1 MDEKRFYDVIVIGGG
16 PAGLTAA
23 IYLARARYCVLV
35 VEKDTFGGQITITD
49 EVVNYPGVFKTSG
62 KALTESMRKQ
72 GEGFGAE
79 YLKAEVTE
87 IVDDGD
93 LKTVKTSSGDYTCFG
108 VLVAAGAHPR
118 MLGFP
123 GEAEFKGHGVAYCA
137 TCDGEFFTGKEVFV
151 IGGGF
156 AAAEESVFLTKY
168 ASHVTILIRGE
179 DFACAETVAKAAKE
193 HPYFHVRVP
202 LIGGVNNATEDLEA
216 FVRFFKEING
226 DNVTFEVLSYHEF
239 GKKKWEECGWK
250 YRMTKDAYVDQELV
264 KQFRQMIKDAGLKY
278 KKT

>member
-1 MDEKRFYDVIVIGGG
+1 MTGVQTCALPISAIETNGTHIRTEELFPYVDQLIMDCKLCDPVKHQKYTGG
-16 PAGLTAA
+16 AN
-23 IYLARARYCVLV
+23 
-35 VEKDTFGGQITITD
+35 E
-49 EVVNYPGVFKTSG
+49 
-62 KALTESMRKQ
+62 
-72 GEGFGAE
+72 
-79 YLKAEVTE
+79 E
-87 IVDDGD
+87 IM
-93 LKTVKTSSGDYTCFG
+93 KN
-108 VLVAAGAHPR
+108 
-118 MLGFP
+118 
-123 GEAEFKGHGVAYCA
+123 
-137 TCDGEFFTGKEVFV
+137 
-151 IGGGF
+151 
-156 AAAEESVFLTKY
+156 
-168 ASHVTILIRGE
+168 IR
-179 DFACAETVAKAAKE
+179 KAAKE